1 MKATKVMALTAPLL
15 LCGASAWAA
24 GAGSPLATPATEL
37 VTALSGPGALIMIAC
52 GFIGAGVTYFVSRDF
67 THAFLVLGALVIG
80 GVLASQIQT
89 FAAYFF
95 PNAVATITLAAKH
108 TVVLAVTR

>member
-1 MKATKVMALTAPLL
+1 VRAIKIFALAAPILL
-15 LCGASAWAA
+15 YGASAWAA
-24 GAGSPLATPATEL
+24 GAGSPLATPATQL

-67 THAFLVLGALVIG
+67 THAFLVLGALVVG

-95 PNAVATITLAAKH
+95 PNAVATIALVAKH
-108 TVVLAVTR
+108 AAVLAITR